1 MVTMTPVDLLE
12 SCAQVVEKTSDGSVV
27 GCRAR
32 GVFGKKAT
40 PATGFSPALKMPLV
54 CFQKLLVAMGS

>member
-1 MVTMTPVDLLE
+1 MVTPTPVDLLE

-32 GVFGKKAT
+32 GVLAKKPRPQQVSA
-40 PATGFSPALKMPLV
+40 P
-54 CFQKLLVAMGS
+54 C